1 MLKGQEE
8 IPRRFLLA
16 KARRRLPRD
25 DRFDVRCLVC
35 LGMQMRRSSLRLLE
49 TKGCELNTI
58 RYMTSIDRNNTKL
71 LNSFCVIPRQA
82 KRRGISFLNAA
93 PARLLIIYLFLID
106 KLILIGLQD
115 KLLAMVTIYN
125 LDQIFQ

>member
-1 MLKGQEE
+1 MLKGQRE

-58 RYMTSIDRNNTKL
+58 RHMTSIDRNNIKL
-71 LNSFCVIPRQA
+71 RNSFCVIRGKT
-82 KRRGISFLNAA
+82 KRREISFVL
-93 PARLLIIYLFLID
+93 
-106 KLILIGLQD
+106 
-115 KLLAMVTIYN
+115 
-125 LDQIFQ
+125 